1 MRVIASTI
9 GRPPYGIS
17 KYLVDIIQPTLNKNQ
32 HKVKN
37 SKSFVSQAQT
47 WKIEPDEI
55 QVYMMS
61 QTFIHQYPSIK
72 QLM

>member
-32 HKVKN
+32 HEVKN
-37 SKSFVSQAQT
+37 SRAFVLQAQT
-47 WKIEPDEI
+47 WKTQPDEI
-55 QVYMMS
+55 QLS
-61 QTFIHQYPSIK
+61 
-72 QLM
+72 